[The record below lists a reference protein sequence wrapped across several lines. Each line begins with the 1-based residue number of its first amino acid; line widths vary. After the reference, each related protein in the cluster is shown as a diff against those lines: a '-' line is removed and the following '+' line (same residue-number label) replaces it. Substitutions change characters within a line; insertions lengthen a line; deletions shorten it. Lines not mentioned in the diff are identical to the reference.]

1 MARTSLIRL
10 NVNRTYAGTQAIIMS
25 NLVNSEGVVGRW
37 LQPIVR
43 YVRDT
48 RAEISKVAWP
58 SIEATRNLSLIVIGV
73 TVTMSVALGLADFI
87 FSKLIENLLRLG
99 Q

>member
-1 MARTSLIRL
+1 
-10 NVNRTYAGTQAIIMS
+10 MS
-25 NLVNSEGVVGRW
+25 NLVNSESAVGRY

-48 RAEISKVAWP
+48 RAEITKVAWP
-58 SIEATRNLSLIVIGV
+58 NVETTRNLSLIVIGV
-73 TVTMSVALGLADFI
+73 TAAMSLGLGLADFV
-87 FSKLIENLLRLG
+87 FSKLIENLLRLVG